1 MDGYQPHGLQLARE
15 KFFGINWSTVLAAF
29 LLICIATRLI
39 TGLQSRKVASSL
51 AVTLAP
57 YWIPWIGHG
66 PAFLWN
72 HVSFFR
78 RTRLVLYC
86 LSKVHQLTNCRGSMG
101 EPVFGIYLRGVKH
114 NVVASPSM
122 MKEVLAL
129 KHSSN
134 SEVLDQALQNV
145 FGDHSLIRS
154 LENNPGVKDP
164 AVTILNDVSFV
175 AEASSVISR
184 LVQQNMP
191 NLVSFCRSEVDQ
203 NPWERGI
210 SQVELPEDGAQTVCE
225 ANLFALLS
233 SFIGHITS
241 SFLMGEAFVENFPNL
256 AEDLGRLD
264 DTFVTLFVGIARW
277 VPHPAAS
284 AGHAASDR
292 LRHIM
297 SVFHRALTAVDHG
310 IDPGIELRDLDD
322 ASDLVKERMR
332 MFRKLELSAGASA
345 AGHLSLYYDLIGHTS
360 KISFWAIT
368 HLYAEPA
375 LLEQVRSEIAPYV
388 VASRATRQ
396 ETGFPFDEPPRLS
409 VDIEQVLT
417 SCPLFKACYYETVR
431 LHSAGISFKKPTSD
445 ITLTESAEEAA
456 YGLTEPRKYK
466 IHRSERLIVPHG
478 AYYHDSRYFSNP
490 DQFDPLR
497 FLVTVPET
505 GTQRADPNVLAPFA
519 EGLYGSTNNG
529 FTERSTLTFIAGV
542 VAMWE
547 IQPTSGKPLAVPGHK
562 TSWGAF
568 RPTKDLRVR
577 MKTRV

>member
-1 MDGYQPHGLQLARE
+1 MDGYQHVLQLARE
-15 KFFGINWSTVLAAF
+15 QYFGINWSTVLGA
-29 LLICIATRLI
+29 LIVICITTRFV
-39 TGLQSRKVASSL
+39 TGLQSRRNGASSL
-51 AVTLAP
+51 EVPLAP
-57 YWIPWIGHG
+57 YWFPWIGHG

-72 HVSFFR
+72 HVSFFKG
-78 RTRLVLYC
+78 TR
-86 LSKVHQLTNCRGSMG
+86 NSMG
-101 EPVFGIYLRGVKH
+101 ELVFGIYLRGVKH
-114 NVVASPSM
+114 NVVTSPSM
-122 MKEVLAL
+122 MKEVLSL
-129 KHSSN
+129 KDATN
-134 SEVLDQALQNV
+134 SEVLDQSLQNV
-145 FGDHSLIRS
+145 FGNRALIQNLNLDS
-154 LENNPGVKDP
+154 NQGVKDV
-164 AVTILNDVSFV
+164 ASTALEDDSFV
-175 AEASSVISR
+175 AEASSAINR

-210 SQVELPEDGAQTVCE
+210 SEVQLLETNQTVCE

-233 SFIGHITS
+233 KFIGYLTS
-241 SFLMGEAFVENFPNL
+241 NFLMGESFVENFPDL

-264 DTFVTLFVGIARW
+264 DTFVTLFVGTPRW
-277 VPHPAAS
+277 FPHPAAS

-292 LRHIM
+292 LRHVM
-297 SVFHRALTAVDHG
+297 SVFHRALSAVDDG

-345 AGHLSLYYDLIGHTS
+345 AGHLSLYYDLIEHTT

-368 HLYAEPA
+368 HLFADHA
-375 LLEQVRSEIAPYV
+375 LLDQVRKEIAPYV
-388 VASRATRQ
+388 IASRPTRQ

-409 VDIEQVLT
+409 VDIEKVLS

-431 LHSAGISFKKPTSD
+431 LHSAGISFKKPASD
-445 ITLTESAEEAA
+445 ITLSESAEEAA
-456 YGLTEPRKYK
+456 YGSTEPRKYK
-466 IHRSERLIVPHG
+466 IPKGERIIVPHG

-505 GTQRADPNVLAPFA
+505 GAQRADPDILAPFA
-519 EGLYGSTNNG
+519 EGMYGSTNNG
-529 FTERSTLTFIAGV
+529 FTERSILTFTAGV

-547 IQPTSGKPLAVPGHK
+547 IEPKNGKLLTVPGHK

-568 RPTKDLRVR
+568 RPTKDLKVQL
-577 MKTRV
+577 KTRV

>member
-1 MDGYQPHGLQLARE
+1 MDGYHGVQLARE
-15 KFFGINWSTVLAAF
+15 SFFSINWSTVFGIF
-29 LLICIATRLI
+29 LLICIATRI
-39 TGLQSRKVASSL
+39 VTGLQSRKSASL
-51 AVTLAP
+51 IVPLAP
-57 YWIPWIGHG
+57 YWFPWIGHG

-72 HVSFFR
+72 HVSFFK
-78 RTRLVLYC
+78 RTRE
-86 LSKVHQLTNCRGSMG
+86 SMN
-101 EPVFGIYLRGVKH
+101 EPVFGIYLQGVKH

-129 KHSSN
+129 KDSSN
-134 SEVLDQALQNV
+134 PEVLDQALQNV
-145 FGDHSLIRS
+145 FGDRSLIRNLNLDS
-154 LENNPGVKDP
+154 NQGVKDT
-164 AVTILNDVSFV
+164 AFTILNDDSFV
-175 AEASSVISR
+175 AGASSAISR

-210 SQVELPEDGAQTVCE
+210 SQVELLDGNQTICE
-225 ANLFALLS
+225 ANLFVLLS
-233 SFIGHITS
+233 SFIGHIVSTS
-241 SFLMGEAFVENFPNL
+241 LMGEAFVENFPNL

-264 DTFVTLFVGIARW
+264 DTFVTLFVGTPRW
-277 VPHPAAS
+277 APHPAAS

-297 SVFHRALTAVDHG
+297 SVFHRALTAVDDG

-322 ASDLVKERMR
+322 VSDLVRERMQ

-345 AGHLSLYYDLIGHTS
+345 AGHLSLYYDLIEHTT

-368 HLYAEPA
+368 HIFAEPTI
-375 LLEQVRSEIAPYV
+375 LEQVRKEIAPYV
-388 VASRATRQ
+388 IASRATRQ

-417 SCPLFKACYYETVR
+417 SCPMFKACYYETVR

-456 YGLTEPRKYK
+456 YGLREPCQYQIPRG
-466 IHRSERLIVPHG
+466 ERIIVPHG

-490 DQFDPLR
+490 HQFDPLR

-505 GTQRADPNVLAPFA
+505 GAQQADPNILAPFA

-529 FTERSTLTFIAGV
+529 FTERSILTFVASV

-547 IQPTSGKPLAVPGHK
+547 IEPTSGKLLTIPGHK